1 MRHED
6 ALPRLA
12 ELVGLRSA
20 AADDGAL
27 EAHVLECARCRARLD
42 ALRIMDARLR
52 DLEEPPAPS
61 ASLERRVLAIPRSV
75 GTTREGRRGGR
86 VRGRGPA
93 IAAAVVAL
101 LAVAALGLVI
111 TRDDSRSDSG
121 FQAERVVQL
130 GAPRGGAAAV
140 QVELG
145 DPSGGRLPVR
155 LIATGLA
162 HGRGRFYGLWLSG
175 AQGAISAGSFRPD
188 GGGRCVVMLQAPA
201 GNWTSVAITDDDQP
215 PSTTTTVAS
224 APL

>member
-20 AADDGAL
+20 ADDDGEL
-27 EAHVLECARCRARLD
+27 GAHVLECARCRARLD
-42 ALRIMDARLR
+42 ALRSMDARLR

-61 ASLERRVLAIPRSV
+61 VRLERRVLAIPGSV
-75 GTTREGRRGGR
+75 GSTREERRGGR
-86 VRGRGPA
+86 GRGRA

-101 LAVAALGLVI
+101 LAVATLGLVI
-111 TRDDSRSDSG
+111 TRDDSRSVSG

-130 GAPRGGAAAV
+130 AAPRSGAAAV

-162 HGRGRFYGLWLSG
+162 HGRGRFYGLWLSST
-175 AQGAISAGSFRPD
+175 QGAISAGSFRPD

-201 GNWTSVAITDDDQP
+201 GEWTSVAITDDDQP
-215 PSTTTTVAS
+215 PSATTTVAS